1 MSQKFILMRL
11 RNTKKDTKQIIAKYF
26 GNRIYFGPFSGLKIP
41 EKLLNVLTLTEIL
54 GFYESC
60 LHFVFSDLLNRKIK
74 NIMIIGGNN
83 GYYAAGLSNLFN
95 PDSLFIYEMVQDL
108 HPKIASW
115 FEINNLSDYK
125 ILGEATTEEFKKFEK
140 KIDLL
145 FMDCEGFEKTLLN
158 PNEFNWQKNS
168 DIIVEL
174 HPFYKDN
181 LISDFTDKFQSTHSI
196 QIIYDDFDEDNKVNK
211 ILEGLKLNINYAQ
224 HPSHRWINENGNK
237 VYTSGLFL
245 YLKRKSV

>member
-1 MSQKFILMRL
+1 MRI
-11 RNTKKDTKQIIAKYF
+11 RKSKNHTKEIVAKYF
-26 GNRIYFGPFSGLKIP
+26 GNRIYFGPFSGLRIP
-41 EKLLNVLTLTEIL
+41 GLVLNALSITEIL

-60 LHFVFSDLLNRKIK
+60 LHFIFSDLLNRKIK
-74 NIMIIGGNN
+74 SVMIIGGNN

-95 PDSLFIYEMVQDL
+95 PESLVIYEMVQDL
-108 HPKIASW
+108 HPRIASW
-115 FEINNLSDYK
+115 FETNNLSEYS
-125 ILGEATTEEFKKFEK
+125 ILGEATPEEFKRNDK

-145 FMDCEGFEKTLLN
+145 FMDCEGFEKILLN
-158 PNEFNWQKNS
+158 PNEFNWQKES

-181 LISDFTDKFQSTHSI
+181 LVSDFTDKFQSTHSI

-211 ILEGLKLNINYAQ
+211 ILNGLNLNNNYDQ
-224 HPSHRWINENGNK
+224 HPNHRWINENGSK

-245 YLKRKSV
+245 YLRRKSV